1 MVQNTPLCPP
11 PAPLPKKYYFPK
23 RQFTLLL
30 ANSQT
35 SPPRR
40 PRAQHPIPSTHLK
53 IPKAWPSPSRVE
65 SQFRA
70 GSKDV
75 SLKLQLHADSHWLSQ
90 ENPSI
95 LGLGR
100 PGSNSLRWP
109 ENLLER
115 VRVLF
120 REAKREL
127 RDFRWCGWRKLL
139 PVAEL
144 CNWTHT
150 CLKKI
155 VILNKT
161 GLQPVSRPVEQSFGF
176 FRKVQKQC
184 KQFKRCG
191 AFGTAKP
198 VSKSLE
204 TEEVKFGLIFM
215 LFGINCHIIRFCSPK
230 Y

>member
-1 MVQNTPLCPP
+1 MSCTRTFLSQETLEPLKLHKMVQNNARCPHP
-11 PAPLPKKYYFPK
+11 PSLPYQKSIISQK
-23 RQFTLLL
+23 FTLLL

-40 PRAQHPIPSTHLK
+40 PRAQHPIPSTHSK

-127 RDFRWCGWRKLL
+127 RDFR
-139 PVAEL
+139 
-144 CNWTHT
+144 
-150 CLKKI
+150 
-155 VILNKT
+155 
-161 GLQPVSRPVEQSFGF
+161 
-176 FRKVQKQC
+176 
-184 KQFKRCG
+184 
-191 AFGTAKP
+191 
-198 VSKSLE
+198 
-204 TEEVKFGLIFM
+204 
-215 LFGINCHIIRFCSPK
+215 
-230 Y
+230 

>member
-1 MVQNTPLCPP
+1 M
-11 PAPLPKKYYFPK
+11 
-23 RQFTLLL
+23 L

-40 PRAQHPIPSTHLK
+40 PRAQHPIPSTHSK

-109 ENLLER
+109 DNLLER
-115 VRVLF
+115 VRALF
-120 REAKREL
+120 REVRREL

-176 FRKVQKQC
+176 LERFKKRWQK
-184 KQFKRCG
+184 RYRR
-191 AFGTAKP
+191 
-198 VSKSLE
+198 
-204 TEEVKFGLIFM
+204 
-215 LFGINCHIIRFCSPK
+215 INAPGEQTGRFIDLL
-230 Y
+230 